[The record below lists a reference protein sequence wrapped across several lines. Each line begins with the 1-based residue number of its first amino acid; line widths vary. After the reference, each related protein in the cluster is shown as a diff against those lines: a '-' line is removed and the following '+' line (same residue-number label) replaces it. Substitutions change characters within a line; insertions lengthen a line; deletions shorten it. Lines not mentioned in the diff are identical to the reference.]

1 MVSRLNGHKFEQ
13 AWGDGEGQG
22 SLACCSP
29 WGHKES
35 DMIKWLNNNSNPDPG
50 FHRWFCLCVSALVN
64 FASLNLSVC
73 ISNFESSY
81 LPVTSH
87 LWQIQEELLIFQ
99 FVQFFTHCY
108 DGVAT
113 YKLFICQTKTKSSHS
128 FSSWYDGGAI
138 FLLLRQHYL
147 SIISDF
153 SIVHILIKYQLSPA
167 GSVLWMYLEF
177 EYILPSLL
185 SSETALTWLEQFS
198 FLPVFLLRLL
208 TDTLNLKR
216 SAGVTLSNC

>member
-1 MVSRLNGHKFEQ
+1 MLL
-13 AWGDGEGQG
+13 W
-22 SLACCSP
+22 
-29 WGHKES
+29 
-35 DMIKWLNNNSNPDPG
+35 I
-50 FHRWFCLCVSALVN
+50 CL
-64 FASLNLSVC
+64 FASPILRVAICLWPH
-73 ISNFESSY
+73 ISDRSKKSCWFFSLFNFSLIVMME
-81 LPVTSH
+81 
-87 LWQIQEELLIFQ
+87 WLLTNSLY
-99 FVQFFTHCY
+99 V
-108 DGVAT
+108 
-113 YKLFICQTKTKSSHS
+113 KLKTKSSHS

-208 TDTLNLKR
+208 TDALNLKR